1 MLPKPKIAKSSSS
14 RTDIP
19 KYDWDTHRVEIFAL
33 LFLKELKH
41 HEYTSQK
48 VLEEDIQR
56 HTGYEWGLGT
66 NQLENL
72 RDRELIESD
81 PTASHRL
88 RLTPLGRDTAES
100 IPRLIPFKQI
110 ILPSTGEPSI
120 DLDRDRLAK
129 MGQPIMREEA
139 SEPIRPENVKI
150 ASNQRKRVTVGTPQG
165 IRLDPPSAE
174 VGQGGAPA
182 DETPADEPEQSE
194 ALQAAMATV
203 GLPKMK
209 MTEPYDGKPATD
221 TSRMRRKH
229 GV

>member
-19 KYDWDTHRVEIFAL
+19 RYNWDTDRVEIFAL

-81 PTASHRL
+81 PAASHRL

-120 DLDRDRLAK
+120 DLDRERLAK
-129 MGQPIMREEA
+129 MGQPLMREEEP
-139 SEPIRPENVKI
+139 EPIRPEDVKV
-150 ASNQRKRVTVGTPQG
+150 ASRPGKRPTVGTPKG
-165 IRLDPPSAE
+165 IKLDPPSAE
-174 VGQGGAPA
+174 VAPA
-182 DETPADEPEQSE
+182 APSASEPEQSE
-194 ALQAAMATV
+194 ALKAAMATV
-203 GLPKMK
+203 GLPTGK
-209 MTEPYDGKPATD
+209 MTEPYEGEPATD
-221 TSRMRRKH
+221 TRRMRRKH